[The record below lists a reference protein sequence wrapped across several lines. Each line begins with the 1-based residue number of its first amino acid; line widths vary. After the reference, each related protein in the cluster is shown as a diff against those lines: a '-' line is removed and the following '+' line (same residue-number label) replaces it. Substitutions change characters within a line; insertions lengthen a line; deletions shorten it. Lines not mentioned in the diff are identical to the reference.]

1 MSLWRGEPLVLASKS
16 AVRRRILEA
25 AGIPVVVDP
34 ADLDE
39 RSIEAARTKDAT
51 GPEMV
56 ALWLAREKALAVACR
71 RPGFVLGADQTLALG
86 SRRFSKPLSPAA
98 ACEQLSLL
106 AGNTHALHSA
116 VAVADGRQ
124 IVFETV
130 ESARL
135 TMRPLSKDFLD
146 SYLAGA
152 GERVTASV
160 GAYQLEG
167 LGVHLFERIEGD
179 HSTILGLPL
188 LPLLAFF
195 RTAGLVRS

>member
-16 AVRRRILEA
+16 GVRRRILEA

-39 RSIEAARTKDAT
+39 RSIEAECAKDGT
-51 GPEMV
+51 GPERI
-56 ALWLAREKALAVACR
+56 ALWLAREKALAVAR
-71 RPGFVLGADQTLALG
+71 RRAGFVLGADQTLALG
-86 SRRFSKPLSPAA
+86 SCRFSKPASPAA
-98 ACEQLSLL
+98 AREQLAAL

-116 VAVADGRQ
+116 IAVADGQR
-124 IVFETV
+124 IVFEAV
-130 ESARL
+130 ETARL

-146 SYLAGA
+146 SYIASA

-167 LGVHLFERIEGD
+167 LGVHLFECIEGD

-195 RTAGLVRS
+195 RTAGLVQS

>member
-1 MSLWRGEPLVLASKS
+1 
-16 AVRRRILEA
+16 VRRRILEA

-39 RSIEAARTKDAT
+39 RSIEAEHTKDGT
-51 GPEMV
+51 GPERV
-56 ALWLAREKALAVACR
+56 ALWLAREKALAVARR
-71 RPGFVLGADQTLALG
+71 RPGIVLGADQTLALG
-86 SRRFSKPLSPAA
+86 ARRFSKPVSPAA
-98 ACEQLSLL
+98 VREQLSSL

-116 VAVADGRQ
+116 VVVADSQQ

-146 SYLAGA
+146 SYLADA

-195 RTAGLVRS
+195 RQAGLVQS